1 MNAVFTSDVLKM
13 TVPERIRLVVDIWD
27 TIAEVPESV
36 DLSES
41 QKAELDRRLDA
52 YHLHPE
58 VGAPWGEVRERI
70 RSRK

>member
-1 MNAVFTSDVLKM
+1 MNAVLTSDVLKM

-58 VGAPWGEVRERI
+58 TGAPWGEVRERI

>member
-1 MNAVFTSDVLKM
+1 MNALLASDVLKM
-13 TVPERIRLVVDIWD
+13 SVPERIRLVSDIWE
-27 TIAEVPESV
+27 TIAEFPESV

-52 YHLHPE
+52 SHLHPE
-58 VGAPWGEVRERI
+58 AGAPWGEVRDRI

>member
-1 MNAVFTSDVLKM
+1 MNAVLTADVLKM
-13 TVPERIRLVVDIWD
+13 TITERIRLVVDIWD

-36 DLSES
+36 ALSES

-58 VGAPWGEVRERI
+58 AGAPWGEVRERI

>member
-1 MNAVFTSDVLKM
+1 MNALLTSDVLKM
-13 TVPERIRLVVDIWD
+13 SVPERIRLVNDIWE
-27 TIAEVPESV
+27 TIAEFPESV
-36 DLSES
+36 DLNES

-58 VGAPWGEVRERI
+58 AGAPWGEVRDRI